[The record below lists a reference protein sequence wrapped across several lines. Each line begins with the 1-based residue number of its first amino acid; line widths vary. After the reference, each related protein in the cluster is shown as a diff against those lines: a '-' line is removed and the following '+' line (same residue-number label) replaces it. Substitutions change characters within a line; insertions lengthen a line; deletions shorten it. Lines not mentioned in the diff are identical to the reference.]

1 MIWLQNQI
9 AAEIVEIANLSQKD
23 VKIIASVLNINAY
36 FLEGILCESN
46 LLNYKQL
53 EHIVRLIAELLL
65 LHHRLDLNKHNWDVF
80 IFFSMKIYLSKLE
93 NKLIHNYECK
103 RRLSIPCLFVDHGS
117 FRGARWLTEP
127 LNQVPSLAINTPY
140 SR

>member
-1 MIWLQNQI
+1 MQNQI

-65 LHHRLDLNKHNWDVF
+65 LHHRLDLQQTQLRCFYFLFHED
-80 IFFSMKIYLSKLE
+80 LSLKVGKQTNSQL
-93 NKLIHNYECK
+93 
-103 RRLSIPCLFVDHGS
+103 
-117 FRGARWLTEP
+117 
-127 LNQVPSLAINTPY
+127 
-140 SR
+140 